1 MHHGQF
7 LYQQVIDVINEMI
20 TNELLSPGT
29 KLPSLRKLAQQ
40 LSVSIPTVK
49 QAYYHLEAQGRIYSK
64 EKSGYFLSDSDKS
77 ALPKRCKLPVKPT
90 EVNKQTLIEQVY
102 DGIHSPHNAPF
113 GIANP
118 VSAMSNQQVL
128 AKMMRQ
134 ALKQAGSQILEYGAM
149 DGLERLKRQIAQRY
163 LHMGLTISTDDI
175 VITNGAQEALA
186 IALQCVTKPGEVVAI
201 ESPCYFGIIE
211 LIENLG
217 LRALEIPVCP
227 DDGLWLEDL
236 EKALDEHD
244 VSACICSTSINNPLG
259 SVMPES
265 RRKAL
270 LDILVSKNVTLIE
283 DDVYGDLHFSKY
295 RGKPA
300 QYYAS
305 AGQVITCDSFS
316 KTAAPSY
323 RVGWMVA
330 PGFVAQARRIK
341 RALSC
346 SSSLINQ
353 WVLADYLAS
362 GDYERH
368 LRKLRLRLMDN
379 KQKMLSCI
387 RQFFPQDVRVSDP
400 GGGCVVWLEL
410 GVGFDG
416 GKLFSLAMAQGVSLT
431 PGQLFSA
438 SERFQNCIR
447 ISYGLPWDEH
457 VEAHLKKLGQ
467 LIAQMKSG
475 EQQICARH

>member
-7 LYQQVIDVINEMI
+7 LYQQVIDVINEMV
-20 TNELLSPGT
+20 TNELLTPGS

-40 LSVSIPTVK
+40 LSVSIPTIK
-49 QAYYHLEAQGRIYSK
+49 QAYYQLEAQGRIYSK
-64 EKSGYFLSDSDKS
+64 EKSGYFLSDHGKS
-77 ALPKRCKLPVKPT
+77 TLPKRCKLSVAPT
-90 EVNKQTLIEQVY
+90 EVNKQSLIEQVY
-102 DGIHSPHNAPF
+102 EGIHSPHCAPF

-118 VSAMSNQQVL
+118 VAAMSNELVL

-149 DGLERLKRQIAQRY
+149 DGLDRLKRQIAQRY
-163 LHMGLTISTDDI
+163 LHMGLSVSIDDM

-186 IALQCVTKPGEVVAI
+186 IALQCVTKPGEVVAV

-236 EKALDEHD
+236 EKALNEHE

-265 RRKAL
+265 RRQAL
-270 LDILVSKNVTLIE
+270 LEILVAKGVTLIE
-283 DDVYGDLHFSKY
+283 DDVYGDLHFSKH

-305 AGQVITCDSFS
+305 EGQVITCDSFS

-323 RVGWMVA
+323 RVGWILA
-330 PGFVAQARRIK
+330 PGFAAQARRFK

-368 LRKLRLRLMDN
+368 LRKLRQRLMDN
-379 KQKMLSCI
+379 KQKMLMCI
-387 RQFFPQDVRVSDP
+387 RSFFPSDVRVSDP

-410 GVGFDG
+410 GSDVDG
-416 GKLFSLAMAQGVSLT
+416 GELFKLAMAEGVSIT
-431 PGQLFSA
+431 PGQLFSV

-447 ISYGLPWDEH
+447 ISYGLPWNDG
-457 VEAHLKKLGQ
+457 VEANIKKLGD
-467 LIAQMKSG
+467 LVAKLKSG
-475 EQQICARH
+475 EH